1 MPKLLLKI
9 DLESS
14 EEKFSYKVNGYIK
27 DNTIYY
33 IGEDKVKTSYD
44 YKNDILT
51 RESEEYIMEY
61 IFDKDN
67 SFVSIKD
74 KKLLNKFRLGLTDIL
89 IKKANHNL
97 ELEYK
102 IEENKIKYKIEVENE
117 YN

>member
-74 KKLLNKFRLGLTDIL
+74 KKLLNKFTLCLSHAARIRHRQLSLRLKLPL
-89 IKKANHNL
+89 SACRFFL
-97 ELEYK
+97 
-102 IEENKIKYKIEVENE
+102 
-117 YN
+117 

>member
-51 RESEEYIMEY
+51 RESEEYIM
-61 IFDKDN
+61 DKDN

-89 IKKANHNL
+89 IKKTNHNL

>member
-9 DLESS
+9 YLENS
-14 EEKFSYKVNGYIK
+14 EEKISYKVNGYIK
-27 DNTIYY
+27 DDIIYY

-51 RESEEYIMEY
+51 RESKEYCMEY

-67 SFVSIKD
+67 SFVTIED
-74 KKLLNKFRLGLTDIL
+74 KNLMNKFRLGLTDIL
-89 IKKANHNL
+89 IKKINHNL